1 MVINLSDFMVSW
13 WWLILLETIASG
25 VALIMTFKRSVA
37 FQHFVDRMLLK
48 LPVIGE
54 LLHNSAIARFA
65 RTLAVTFK
73 AGVPLVEGLDTVAG
87 ATGNTVYEKAVH
99 RVRADLAVGSP
110 VKIGS
115 APWRESGCQSG

>member
-1 MVINLSDFMVSW
+1 
-13 WWLILLETIASG
+13 
-25 VALIMTFKRSVA
+25 MTFKRSVA

-99 RVRADLAVGSP
+99 RLRDDVAVGYPVNMAMKQTNLSP
-110 VKIGS
+110 HPVLQMYATDEEAG
-115 APWRESGCQSG
+115 ALDRPEDRG

>member
-54 LLHNSAIARFA
+54 LLHNSAIARSA
-65 RTLAVTFK
+65 RTLAVTLK
-73 AGVPLVEGLDTVAG
+73 AGVPLVEGLATVPG
-87 ATGNTVYEKAVH
+87 APGNTVSEKAVNTG
-99 RVRADLAVGSP
+99 REDVTVGYP
-110 VKIGS
+110 AHTAKTQDNTTQHPG
-115 APWRESGCQSG
+115 